1 MLSLSL
7 ATADSCW
14 QPGMTTLEIDV
25 GDLQA
30 RAVEFTATELVV
42 TLADGR
48 KIATPLDWYPRLK
61 GASAKERSNFEIMPM
76 GIHWPD
82 LDEDLGIA
90 GMLKGRRA

>member
-1 MLSLSL
+1 
-7 ATADSCW
+7 
-14 QPGMTTLEIDV
+14 MTTLEIDV
-25 GDLQA
+25 GDIRA

-48 KIATPLDWYPRLK
+48 KIATPLEWYPRLLR
-61 GASAKERSNFEIMPM
+61 ASPKERARFEIMPM

-90 GMLKGRRA
+90 GMLKGRPT